1 MRYER
6 KYRIE
11 LDSFAQVKQTVR
23 EHPMAFRNLFP
34 DRIVNNLYLD
44 TPYLDFLNENLDGV
58 GIRTKFRIRWYGA
71 DFENAAT
78 PMLEVKRKDGE
89 LGDKL
94 FAPLPELGI
103 GRTDLPD
110 YLNRNLQQ
118 TLQIKSDPRKPDETG
133 HLREFVLPN
142 VRLEPALYNRYL
154 RSYLISRDGKFRLT
168 LDRKME
174 FASARRQLGGNLRWR
189 LDDAVVMEIKYDQ
202 ADEHRWDSIGQFLPY
217 RLGKNSKYVNG
228 LILTGVV

>member
-11 LDSFAQVKQTVR
+11 EADFAQVRQMVR
-23 EHPMAFRNLFP
+23 EHPMAFRTLFP

-58 GIRTKFRIRWYGA
+58 GVRTKYRIRWYGNPFEQA
-71 DFENAAT
+71 DA
-78 PMLEVKRKDGE
+78 PILEVKRKDGE

-94 FAPLPELGI
+94 FASLPGFVV
-103 GRTDLPD
+103 GKTDLKE
-110 YLNRNLQQ
+110 YLQNQL
-118 TLQIKSDPRKPDETG
+118 TPSLQIKSNLQSPDQTG
-133 HLREFVLPN
+133 PIREFILPTA
-142 VRLEPALYNRYL
+142 RLEPALFNRYL
-154 RSYLISRDGKFRLT
+154 RSYLVSRDGKFRLT

-174 FASARRQLGGNLRWR
+174 FTSARRPMDSPIRWR
-189 LDDAVVMEIKYDQ
+189 LDDAVVMEIKYEQ
-202 ADEHRWDSIGQFLPY
+202 ESEAKWDGVGQFIPY

-228 LILTGVV
+228 LVLSGII